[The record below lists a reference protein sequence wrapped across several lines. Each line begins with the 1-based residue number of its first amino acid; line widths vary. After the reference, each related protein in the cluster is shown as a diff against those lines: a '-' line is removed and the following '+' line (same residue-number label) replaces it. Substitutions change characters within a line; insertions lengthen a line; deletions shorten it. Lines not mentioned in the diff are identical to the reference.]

1 MEVHQ
6 RNTLI
11 KYLIDRK
18 KIIYFAISVMII
30 TMIPYLVGFAS
41 QGDAWRFS
49 GFVIGVEDGNSY
61 IAKMLSGAN
70 GDWLFR
76 TPYSAENQKGLLVY
90 LPYIL
95 LGKLAS
101 PPAQHDQLIILFH
114 GFRFISGVLAIL
126 AGYDFLTFFIKK
138 TKWRWW
144 ALVILVL
151 GGGGG
156 WILVLIEM
164 KNFMGSLPLDFI
176 SPESFGFLGLL
187 GLPHL
192 ALARAAL
199 LWGFTS
205 YLKKMPGYITGI
217 LWLLLGFLQP
227 MFVVIAWA
235 VIGMHLALISIFTYR
250 EQKKN
255 WNYTWK
261 IIEEYFR
268 RIFWGFVI
276 SAPLIIYTTISLLT
290 DPFLKIWAEQ
300 NILPSPHFFH
310 YLIAYGIFG
319 PFVILGLLKLIG
331 FDRGKGYFLAGWLIL
346 LPVLV
351 TAPVSTQR
359 RLAEGIWAA
368 IVISMICYFESRNRL
383 RLLEILYFSF
393 AFPSTLLLLIGSIS
407 AARIQSS
414 PIFRPISEIQAFEYL
429 AENVLTE
436 AVVLSSYDS
445 GNNLPAWT
453 NHRVV
458 LGHGPET
465 RNRYEVE
472 DEILLFFSPE
482 TSDDIRE
489 GLINKYNVDYIFWG
503 PSERELGDWDPF
515 GTEFL
520 QETYNKNGFAIY
532 RTMINERIH

>member
-1 MEVHQ
+1 
-6 RNTLI
+6 
-11 KYLIDRK
+11 
-18 KIIYFAISVMII
+18 
-30 TMIPYLVGFAS
+30 MIPYLVGFAS
-41 QGDAWRFS
+41 QGDAWRFT

-90 LPYIL
+90 FPYIL

-126 AGYDFLTFFIKK
+126 AGYDFLTLFIKK
-138 TKWRWW
+138 TKWRSW
-144 ALVILVL
+144 ALIILVL

-164 KNFMGSLPLDFI
+164 KNFMGSIPLDFM

-187 GLPHL
+187 GFPHL

-235 VIGMHLALISIFTYR
+235 VIGMHLVLISIFTYK

-261 IIEEYFR
+261 IIEEYLN
-268 RIFWGFVI
+268 RILWGFVI
-276 SAPLIIYTTISLLT
+276 SAPLIIYTTISLFT

-319 PFVILGLLKLIG
+319 PFVILGLLKLNG

-346 LPVLV
+346 FPVLV
-351 TAPVSTQR
+351 TAPVMGQR
-359 RLAEGIWAA
+359 RLAEGIWSA

-465 RNRYEVE
+465 RNRHEVE

-503 PSERELGDWDPF
+503 PSERKLGDWDPIE
-515 GTEFL
+515 TEFL

-532 RTMINERIH
+532 RTKINERIH

>member
-1 MEVHQ
+1 MEFFQ
-6 RNTLI
+6 RNAL
-11 KYLIDRK
+11 KGYLKGRK
-18 KIIYFAISVMII
+18 KIIYFAIVVMII
-30 TMIPYLVGFAS
+30 TTIPYLVGFAS

-76 TPYSAENQKGLLVY
+76 TPYSAENQKGLLAFV
-90 LPYIL
+90 PYIL
-95 LGKLAS
+95 LGKLTS
-101 PPAQHDQLIILFH
+101 PPGQHDLLVVLFH

-126 AGYDFLTFFIKK
+126 AGYDFITLFIKK

-144 ALVILVL
+144 ALVTLVL

-156 WILVLIEM
+156 WVLVLFEK

-192 ALARAAL
+192 ALARACL

-205 YLKKMPGYITGI
+205 YLKKMPGYIPGA
-217 LWLLLGFLQP
+217 LWFLLGFLQP
-227 MFVVIAWA
+227 IFVVIAWS
-235 VIGMHLALISIFTYR
+235 VVGMHLALISMLTLR
-250 EQKKN
+250 EQKYN
-255 WNYTWK
+255 WKQTWK
-261 IIEEYFR
+261 NNKEY
-268 RIFWGFVI
+268 IKGAISGFVI
-276 SAPLIIYTTISLLT
+276 SAPLIIYTAISFFT
-290 DPFLKIWAEQ
+290 NPFLKIWAEQ
-300 NILPSPHFFH
+300 NILPSPHFLH

-319 PFVILGLLKLIG
+319 PFAILGLFKLIG
-331 FDRGKGYFLAGWLIL
+331 MDRSKGYFLAGWLIL

-368 IVISMICYFESRNRL
+368 IIISMISYFENRNRL
-383 RLLEILYFSF
+383 RLLEILYLSF
-393 AFPSTLLLLIGSIS
+393 AFPSTLVLLIGSIS
-407 AARIQSS
+407 AARIQSR
-414 PIFRPISEIQAFEYL
+414 PIFRPVSEIQAFEYL

-436 AVVLSSYDS
+436 AVILTSYDT
-445 GNNLPAWT
+445 GNNLPAWA

-465 RNRYEVE
+465 KNRYEVE
-472 DEILLFFSPE
+472 DEVLKIFSLE
-482 TSDDIRE
+482 TSDDFRDE
-489 GLINKYNVDYIFWG
+489 MINKYNVSYIFWG
-503 PSERELGDWDPF
+503 PSERELGNWDPS
-515 GTEFL
+515 GTKFL
-520 QETYNKNGFAIY
+520 RETFNKNGFAIF
-532 RTMINERIH
+532 RTMVTDRIH